1 MRLFTFCTY
10 LKTKES
16 YDRWVTRRLWGFR
29 QQISKAKYL
38 KTSVG
43 NIRKLQENTAA
54 QYTERKT
61 LWVSVIRKSGYVYP
75 EKLKRLPLPS
85 DCDISGWKM
94 SAHGSH
100 PDVKCRRTDCPPCVQ
115 GVGTPFP
122 GDTERARL
130 SGSTPS
136 GFTKRDMWLSPIR
149 TPSRKSTRHSWTSHS
164 DDSISYLDMLS
175 GSLFRRHPVRTS
187 FTPCIPDLLMAKDFK
202 ASVLHVSELSIALP
216 WIPKNSPQSL
226 IALVIKKL
234 SKHQNLT
241 QFD

>member
-75 EKLKRLPLPS
+75 EKLKRPHFPS
-85 DCDISGWKM
+85 DCEISGCKM
-94 SAHGSH
+94 SAHGI
-100 PDVKCRRTDCPPCVQ
+100 PDVKCP
-115 GVGTPFP
+115 TPLRYPDQFHP
-122 GDTERARL
+122 D
-130 SGSTPS
+130 SPS
-136 GFTKRDMWLSPIR
+136 GKAAQCYP
-149 TPSRKSTRHSWTSHS
+149 
-164 DDSISYLDMLS
+164 DSL
-175 GSLFRRHPVRTS
+175 REKHT
-187 FTPCIPDLLMAKDFK
+187 
-202 ASVLHVSELSIALP
+202 
-216 WIPKNSPQSL
+216 
-226 IALVIKKL
+226 ALVNITPG
-234 SKHQNLT
+234 Q
-241 QFD
+241 